1 MSSFRATSTNC
12 AECAGLT
19 EVGRVRKQNEDSILV
34 RPDVGL
40 FVVADGMGGHQAGE
54 VASRLAV
61 ETISS
66 YFDQST
72 DDELPGPSLVQFRDM
87 DPGAKR
93 LGMGIYHAN
102 LAVCR
107 AAHGGEGRAGM
118 GTTIAAVHVSPD
130 GSVHIGHVGDSRVY
144 RISGGEIE
152 QVTQDHSFVNQIRWS
167 SPGVEPDVLAHVPK
181 NVITRALGLAED
193 TDVELRT
200 ELSLPGDVYLIC
212 SDGLSG
218 FITADQML
226 RAVEQAPT
234 VEAAAQELID
244 VVYRTPCKDN
254 VSVVIVR
261 VEPPEDTMPDAPSPG
276 LVKCPSCGVDTIP
289 GNAFCVEC
297 GYRLIE

>member
-1 MSSFRATSTNC
+1 MSSFRTTSTNC
-12 AECAGLT
+12 AECAGLS

-72 DDELPGPSLVQFRDM
+72 DEELPGPPLVQFRDM
-87 DPGAKR
+87 DPGAQR
-93 LGMGIYHAN
+93 LGMGIYYSN

-107 AAHGGEGRAGM
+107 AAQEGQGRAGM

-218 FITADQML
+218 FISADQML
-226 RAVEQAPT
+226 KAVESAPT

-244 VVYRTPCKDN
+244 VVYKTPCKDN

-261 VEPPEDTMPDAPSPG
+261 VEPPEDTMPDAPAPELS
-276 LVKCPSCGVDTIP
+276 KCPGCGVDTIP

-297 GYRLIE
+297 GMRLIG